1 MSELLNKSS
10 NFFGTKVCLQRL
22 EAERNQNS
30 SFWQSAKAIPVSWNQ
45 TIMQD

>member
-1 MSELLNKSS
+1 MSELLNKGLT
-10 NFFGTKVCLQRL
+10 FL
-22 EAERNQNS
+22 ERNQNS